1 MEKATINNPGF
12 KLQIAQLNFFFF
24 PKARSYFVFCSRC
37 QLCPEAHLCGT
48 WLSRQLLLQVT
59 GNRRGSGST
68 VSPFYPHT
76 HTHTPIHE
84 DEAKIVGAETR
95 ARVCV
100 RELYSRSTR
109 YVALGERGGICR
121 CFYGGAGLHPGGI
134 CFTPTL
140 RQLEGP
146 VAEAT
151 DLNFKPI
158 YK

>member
-1 MEKATINNPGF
+1 M
-12 KLQIAQLNFFFF
+12 FFVLGASFALK
-24 PKARSYFVFCSRC
+24 PICAGHGSAASFCYR
-37 QLCPEAHLCGT
+37 LRETGGGAGALF
-48 WLSRQLLLQVT
+48 LLFT
-59 GNRRGSGST
+59 
-68 VSPFYPHT
+68 PT

-109 YVALGERGGICR
+109 YVELGERGGICR